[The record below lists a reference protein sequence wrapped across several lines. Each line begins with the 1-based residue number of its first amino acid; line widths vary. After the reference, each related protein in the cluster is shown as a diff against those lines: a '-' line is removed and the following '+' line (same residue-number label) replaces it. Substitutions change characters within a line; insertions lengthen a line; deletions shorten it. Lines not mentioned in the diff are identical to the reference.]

1 MLTKPYL
8 MVPGPTVVP
17 ERVLAAMNRPMINHR
32 GPQYEQ
38 MFRSIVEKM
47 KSVFQTAHDVLVFP
61 TAGTG
66 MMEAAIV
73 NVLSPGDKVLAVSI
87 GVFGDRLAQI
97 AREFKAEVETLNFA
111 WGQSASPEVLA
122 QRLAQDT
129 NNEIKAI
136 LITHNETSTAVTND
150 IEALAKARGNHPAL
164 LIVDAVS
171 SLGAIP
177 LKTDEWG
184 LDVVFTGSQKGLMI
198 PPGLGFMVLS
208 ERAWQANKQST
219 MPKYYW
225 DARKTQKSLLK
236 GQNPYTPPV
245 SLLYGLQEALLMME
259 EEGYEKIFSRHR
271 LLANVLRQGL
281 KAIGLE
287 LLANDHNA
295 SPVVTA
301 VKAPVG
307 IGGKSIQKYMRE
319 FYGITIA
326 GGQQDLENKIFR
338 IGHLGYVAQVDV
350 LIVLSF
356 LEMTLLTLG
365 FPVEL
370 GAGVKCAQQALLN
383 SEKQ

>member
-17 ERVLAAMNRPMINHR
+17 ERVLGAMNRPMINHR
-32 GPQYEQ
+32 GPQYEE
-38 MFRSIVEKM
+38 MFRDIVRKM
-47 KSVFQTAHDVLVFP
+47 KNVFQTTQDVLVYP
-61 TAGTG
+61 AAGTG
-66 MMEAAIV
+66 MLEAAVV

-97 AREFKAEVETLNFA
+97 AREFQADVETLNFA

-122 QRLAQDT
+122 QRLAQDA

-136 LITHNETSTAVTND
+136 LLTHNETSTGVTND
-150 IEALAKARGNHPAL
+150 IEALAKAKGNHPAL

-177 LKTDEWG
+177 VKTDKWG
-184 LDVVFTGSQKGLMI
+184 LDVVFSGSQKGLMI

-208 ERAWQANKQST
+208 ERAWQANAQSK

-225 DARKTQKSLLK
+225 DVRKTQKSLLK

-245 SLLYGLQEALLMME
+245 SLLYGVQEALMMME
-259 EEGYEKIFSRHR
+259 EEGLDNIFARHC
-271 LLANVLRQGL
+271 LLANVLRQSL

-287 LLANDHNA
+287 LLAEDHIA

-307 IGGKSIQKYMRE
+307 IGGKDIQKHLRQK
-319 FYGITIA
+319 YGITIA

-338 IGHLGYVAQVDV
+338 IGHLGYVAQVDILV
-350 LIVLSF
+350 VLSF
-356 LEMTLLTLG
+356 LEMTLKTLG
-365 FPVEL
+365 YPVEL
-370 GAGVKCAQQALLN
+370 GAGVRCAQQLLLS